1 MSQERWRQWS
11 SEPEQIDLN
20 VTMTGTGNGTV
31 PTKNFGRGVTL
42 TWVSTGVIKM
52 TLAENI
58 GNFMGG
64 AGGYSFQAIS
74 PATPSQL
81 AGFSV
86 VFGAF
91 DSTGKIVN
99 MNIFNGSLAAADLQ
113 VGQILSLQIPF
124 KMAQSTL

>member
-1 MSQERWRQWS
+1 MSQDKWRQLS
-11 SEPEQIDLN
+11 TEPDQVDLN

-58 GNFMGG
+58 GTFMGG
-64 AGGYSFQAIS
+64 AGGYSFQAVS
-74 PATPSQL
+74 PATASQL

-91 DSTGKIVN
+91 DSTGRIVN
-99 MNIFNGSLAAADLQ
+99 MNIFNGSLAIADLQ
-113 VGQILSLQIPF
+113 PGQILALQIPF
-124 KMAQSTL
+124 KALASSV